1 MTGTAETDDFEAKSQ
16 SFLAWLQQHGTTISP
31 KIELADLRQDGCGR
45 EEDEELFS
53 VPRTS
58 ILTIETSTLPAAIK
72 AQINDP
78 WLGLITAM
86 VLEHSRGDGS
96 AWKAYFDVLPER
108 FDTPMFWSEEELA
121 WLRGSALV
129 DKIGKLSADKAF
141 SERIIPII
149 RQHPEVFGTA
159 DASDEDLMTLCHRM
173 GSTIMAYAFDL
184 EKPSAEESREEQ
196 DGWEEDEEES
206 ESMSKGMIPFADM
219 LNADADRNNAKL
231 YYEDDKVIM
240 KSIKPI
246 PAGGEIF
253 NDYGSLPNVDV
264 LRRYGY
270 ATSNYSRYDV
280 VEVSQQLIKDVAK
293 EQLKLND
300 NLLERRIHYLEEQGV
315 LDDAYDIARPGNED
329 VETIAEE
336 LCILVNALTMPQ
348 TDFDKLQTKE
358 KLPKP
363 VLATASA
370 ELLGVVL
377 RKRQLAYPTD
387 NKIDVALAETISVH
401 RWHMAYHVIEGEK
414 KVLFEALEMLKKLSQ
429 PTGEKRKADVDSGS
443 MKKKQRG

>member
-1 MTGTAETDDFEAKSQ
+1 MTGTAEADDFQAKSQ
-16 SFLAWLQQHGTTISP
+16 SFFAWLQQHGTTISP

-45 EEDEELFS
+45 GVLAVQDIEEDEELFS

-58 ILTIETSTLPAAIK
+58 ILTIETSTLPAEIN

-86 VLEHSRGDGS
+86 VLEHSKGDGS

-108 FDTPMFWSEEELA
+108 FDTPIFWSEEELA
-121 WLRGSALV
+121 WLRGSAVV
-129 DKIGKLSADKAF
+129 DKIGKLNADKAF
-141 SERIIPII
+141 RERIVPII
-149 RQHPEVFGTA
+149 RQHAEVFGTA
-159 DASDEDLMTLCHRM
+159 DASDEKLMALCHRT

-206 ESMSKGMIPFADM
+206 ENM

-246 PAGGEIF
+246 LAGGEIF

-293 EQLKLND
+293 EQLKLSD
-300 NLLERRIHYLEEQGV
+300 KLLEQRTHYLEEQGV
-315 LDDAYDIARPGNED
+315 LDDAYDVARPGNED
-329 VETIAEE
+329 VETITEE
-336 LCILVNALTMPQ
+336 LCMLVNALTMPQ

-377 RKRQLAYPTD
+377 RKRQLAYATD
-387 NKIDVALAETISVH
+387 NNIDVALAETTSVH

-414 KVLFEALEMLKKLSQ
+414 KVLFEALEMLKKLSE

>member
-1 MTGTAETDDFEAKSQ
+1 MTGTAETDDFQAKSQ

-45 EEDEELFS
+45 GVLAVQDIEDDEELFS

-58 ILTIETSTLPAAIK
+58 ILTIETSTLPAEIN

-86 VLEHSRGDGS
+86 VLEHSKGDGS

-121 WLRGSALV
+121 WLRGSAVV
-129 DKIGKLSADKAF
+129 DKIGRLSADKAF
-141 SERIIPII
+141 SERVIPII
-149 RQHPEVFGTA
+149 RQHPEVFGIA
-159 DASDEDLMTLCHRM
+159 DRSDDDLFALCHRM

-184 EKPSAEESREEQ
+184 EKPSAEQSREEQ
-196 DGWEEDEEES
+196 DDGWEEDEEES
-206 ESMSKGMIPFADM
+206 ENM
-219 LNADADRNNAKL
+219 LNADGYLNNAKL
-231 YYEDDKVIM
+231 YYEEDRVVM

-253 NDYGSLPNVDV
+253 NDYGSLPTGDV

-270 ATSNYSRYDV
+270 VTSNYSPYDV
-280 VEVSQQLIKDVAK
+280 VEVSQQLIRDVAK

-300 NLLERRIHYLEEQGV
+300 NLLEQRVHYLEEQGV
-315 LDDAYDIARPGNED
+315 LEDAYDVARPGNED
-329 VETIAEE
+329 VETISEE
-336 LCILVNALTMPQ
+336 LCILVNALTMSQ

-370 ELLGVVL
+370 ELLTFVL
-377 RKRQLAYPTD
+377 RKRQVAYATDDSSNAALAKTTSPHRWSMAYRVVEGERQVL
-387 NKIDVALAETISVH
+387 IDVLET
-401 RWHMAYHVIEGEK
+401 
-414 KVLFEALEMLKKLSQ
+414 LKKLSQ

>member
-45 EEDEELFS
+45 GVLAVQDIEEDEELFS

-58 ILTIETSTLPAAIK
+58 ILTIETSTLPAEIN

-86 VLEHSRGDGS
+86 VLEHSKGDGS

-121 WLRGSALV
+121 WLRGSAVV
-129 DKIGKLSADKAF
+129 DKIGKLNADKAF
-141 SERIIPII
+141 RERIVPII
-149 RQHPEVFGTA
+149 RQHAEVFGTA
-159 DASDEDLMTLCHRM
+159 DASDEELMTLCHRM

-184 EKPSAEESREEQ
+184 EKPSAEQSREEQ

-206 ESMSKGMIPFADM
+206 ENM

-300 NLLERRIHYLEEQGV
+300 DLLQQRVHYLEEQGI

-329 VETIAEE
+329 VETITEE

-377 RKRQLAYPTD
+377 RKRQLAYATD
-387 NKIDVALAETISVH
+387 NKIDVALAETTSVH

-429 PTGEKRKADVDSGS
+429 PTGEKRKAAVDSGS

>member
-1 MTGTAETDDFEAKSQ
+1 MTGTAEADDFQARSQ

-45 EEDEELFS
+45 GVLAVQDIKEDEELFS
-53 VPRTS
+53 VPRIS
-58 ILTIETSTLPAAIK
+58 ILTIETSTLPAEVNAE
-72 AQINDP
+72 INDP

-86 VLEHSRGDGS
+86 VLEHSKGDGS
-96 AWKAYFDVLPER
+96 AWKAYFDVLPEQ
-108 FDTPMFWSEEELA
+108 FDTLMFWSEEELA
-121 WLRGSALV
+121 WLRGSAVV
-129 DKIGKLSADKAF
+129 DKIGKLSADKVF
-141 SERIIPII
+141 SERVIPII

-159 DASDEDLMTLCHRM
+159 DASDEDLMAICHRM

-184 EKPSAEESREEQ
+184 EKPSADQPREEQ

-206 ESMSKGMIPFADM
+206 ENM

-264 LRRYGY
+264 VRRYGY
-270 ATSNYSRYDV
+270 ATSNYSGHDV
-280 VEVSQQLIKDVAK
+280 VEVSQQLIRDVAK

-300 NLLERRIHYLEEQGV
+300 DLLEQRIHYLEEQGV
-315 LDDAYDIARPGNED
+315 LDDAYDVARPGNED
-329 VETIAEE
+329 VETISEE
-336 LCILVNALTMPQ
+336 LCILINALTMSQ
-348 TDFDKLQTKE
+348 TDFDKLQIKE

-377 RKRQLAYPTD
+377 RKRQLAYATD
-387 NKIDVALAETISVH
+387 NNIDVALAESTSLH

>member
-1 MTGTAETDDFEAKSQ
+1 MTGTAEADDFQAKSQ

-45 EEDEELFS
+45 GVLAVQDIEEDEELFS

-58 ILTIETSTLPAAIK
+58 ILTIETSTLPAEIN

-86 VLEHSRGDGS
+86 VLEHSKGDGS
-96 AWKAYFDVLPER
+96 AWKAYFDVLPEQ

-121 WLRGSALV
+121 WLRGSAVV

-141 SERIIPII
+141 SERVIPII
-149 RQHPEVFGTA
+149 RQHPEIFGAA
-159 DASDEDLMTLCHRM
+159 DRSDDDLLTLCHRM

-184 EKPSAEESREEQ
+184 EKPSADQPREEQ

-206 ESMSKGMIPFADM
+206 ENM

-246 PAGGEIF
+246 PAGEEIF
-253 NDYGSLPNVDV
+253 NDYGSLPNIDV

-280 VEVSQQLIKDVAK
+280 VEVSQQLIRDVAK

-300 NLLERRIHYLEEQGV
+300 DLLEQRIHYLEEQGV

-329 VETIAEE
+329 FEPITEE

-377 RKRQLAYPTD
+377 RKRQLAYATD
-387 NKIDVALAETISVH
+387 NKIDVALAESTSLH

-414 KVLFEALEMLKKLSQ
+414 KVLFEALEMLKNLSQ

-443 MKKKQRG
+443 TKKKQRG